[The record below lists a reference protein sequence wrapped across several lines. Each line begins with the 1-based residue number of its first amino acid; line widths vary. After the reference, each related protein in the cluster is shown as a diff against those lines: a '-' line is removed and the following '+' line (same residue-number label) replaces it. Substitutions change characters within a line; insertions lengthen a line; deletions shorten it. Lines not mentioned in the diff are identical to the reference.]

1 MLRTRVLSA
10 VLGIPLILFVLYFKG
25 LYLYLFVAAISIVG
39 LFEYYRAMSNININ
53 TNKMFGYITVM
64 IYYLM
69 FLMPIT
75 FDRPGFIVAFSVMV
89 LFTIEIITQKHN
101 ITEISI
107 TLMGIVY
114 IPFLFSHLL
123 FIEKLRYGSIIIWLP
138 FLTAWFADTFAY
150 FVGVYMGRV
159 KLCPKI
165 SPKKTVEGFFGGI
178 IGSVVFSA
186 ISGLII
192 NSFGIDIKI
201 IHFVITGFLCAIA
214 SVLGDLA
221 ASYIKRYTGIKDFG
235 NIIPGHGGILD
246 RFDSILFT
254 IPVIYYYF
262 VLIGDL
268 I

>member
-1 MLRTRVLSA
+1 MLKIRVLSA

-25 LYLYLFVAAISIVG
+25 LYLYLFVSAVSIVG
-39 LFEYYRAMSNININ
+39 LFEYYRAMKNININ
-53 TNKMFGYITVM
+53 TNGMFGYISV
-64 IYYLM
+64 ILYYLM
-69 FLMPIT
+69 FLLPIT
-75 FDRPGFIVAFSVMV
+75 FDRPGFIVAFSVMA

-101 ITEISI
+101 ISEISM
-107 TLMGIVY
+107 TLLGIVY

-123 FIEKLRYGSIIIWLP
+123 FIEKLKYGNIILWLP
-138 FLTAWFADTFAY
+138 FLTAWFTDTFAY

-159 KLCPKI
+159 KLCPRI
-165 SPKKTVEGFFGGI
+165 SPKKTVEGFIGGI
-178 IGSVVFSA
+178 VGSVTLSV
-186 ISGLII
+186 ISGFII

-235 NIIPGHGGILD
+235 NIIPGHGGIMD

-254 IPVIYYYF
+254 APVIYYYF
-262 VLIGDL
+262 ALIGGL

>member
-10 VLGIPLILFVLYFKG
+10 VLGIPLILFVLYFRG
-25 LYLYLFVAAISIVG
+25 LYLYLFVAAVSIVG
-39 LFEYYRAMSNININ
+39 LFEYYRAMSNIRIN
-53 TNKMFGYITVM
+53 TNKIFGYITVI

-75 FDRPGFIVAFSVMV
+75 YDRPGFIVAFSVMA

-107 TLMGIVY
+107 TLLGIVY

-123 FIEKLRYGSIIIWLP
+123 FIEKLKYGNIILWLP
-138 FLTAWFADTFAY
+138 FLTAWFTDTFAY
-150 FVGVYMGRV
+150 FVGVYMGRT

-178 IGSVVFSA
+178 VGSVVLSVV
-186 ISGLII
+186 SGLII
-192 NSFGIDIKI
+192 NSFGVDIKI
-201 IHFVITGFLCAIA
+201 IHFMVAGFLCAIA

-221 ASYIKRYTGIKDFG
+221 ASYIKRFTGIKDFG